1 MISKV
6 GAENFKGLTFE
17 TELERH
23 TIFIGENGAGKSA
36 RTQALQLAIN
46 GYIPGT
52 EKNIKK
58 NDEIL
63 TQYCTGD
70 DMQVWCNN
78 NGTLFGRRFVRNN
91 KGSVRQEYL
100 VNGRKVKADEFM
112 KTMGESGFPII
123 VDLNE
128 LFISASDSKKIDV
141 MFRLYPP
148 EGNLDTLDRSIDA
161 KKAKINSLESE
172 MVDDANVAQR
182 LSISRAEITLP
193 SGTLAETKAAIEQS
207 NKDLDTAQED
217 LKKLQIKEAEKA
229 AAEAEKARAE
239 AEARVQK
246 QLKEQEERE
255 ARDAKAELVP
265 ELEVSPEKFMEQLDK
280 APVKA
285 AIEGGQ
291 GIEQEPDDIPEP
303 EIPKDLE
310 PESVGIG
317 KFPPPTQEGALIYD
331 VSKPGPVIF
340 MQEHMQEPVITYP
353 VIHESPAPHAEKALA
368 YLVILKK
375 VLQKMDQAGCDVCA
389 ARLTL
394 ISEMKELGES

>member
-148 EGNLDTLDRSIDA
+148 EGNLDTLDRSIDS

-182 LSISRAEITLP
+182 LSVSRAEITLP

-239 AEARVQK
+239 AEAK
-246 QLKEQEERE
+246 
-255 ARDAKAELVP
+255 AKAEA
-265 ELEVSPEKFMEQLDK
+265 EAK
-280 APVKA
+280 AKAEAEAKAKAEAGEPVKA

-331 VSKPGPVIF
+331 ELSDNYVPVNKPLPGPIVYMPDQKELEAIAA
-340 MQEHMQEPVITYP
+340 I
-353 VIHESPAPHAEKALA
+353 ESLQT
-368 YLVILKK
+368 ILET
-375 VLQKMDQAGCDVCA
+375 MERSGCEICS
-389 ARLTL
+389 ARL
-394 ISEMKELGES
+394 IVIREMKKYRGGS

>member
-1 MISKV
+1 MITKV

-182 LSISRAEITLP
+182 LSVSRAEITLP

-291 GIEQEPDDIPEP
+291 GIEQEPDDIPEF
-303 EIPKDLE
+303 EMTIT

-331 VSKPGPVIF
+331 ELSDNYVPVNKPLPGPIVYMPDQKELEAIAA
-340 MQEHMQEPVITYP
+340 I
-353 VIHESPAPHAEKALA
+353 ESLQT
-368 YLVILKK
+368 ILET
-375 VLQKMDQAGCDVCA
+375 MERSGCEICS
-389 ARLTL
+389 ARL
-394 ISEMKELGES
+394 IVIREMKKYRGGT